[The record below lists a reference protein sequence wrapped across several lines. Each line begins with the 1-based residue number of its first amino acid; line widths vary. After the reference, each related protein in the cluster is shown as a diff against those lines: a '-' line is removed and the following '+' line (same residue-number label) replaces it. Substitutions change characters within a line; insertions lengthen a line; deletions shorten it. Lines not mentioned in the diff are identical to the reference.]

1 MARVEGVG
9 GMTTF
14 ELALLVIAF
23 LSVLVIADAVWVLV
37 KGPDPDLLSDFPP
50 DDTMCKCG
58 IRGGTAHHIHASWT
72 ERKPR

>member
-9 GMTTF
+9 RMTTF

-37 KGPDPDLLSDFPP
+37 KGPDPDLEEPWQP
-50 DDTMCKCG
+50 EGEMCPKCG
-58 IRGGTAHHIHASWT
+58 SRYGTHVHSEWAT
-72 ERKPR
+72 RRER